1 MNMNKKE
8 YVVFI
13 LSYGR
18 ADKVYTYK
26 TLKKQGY
33 TGEIYLI
40 CSDDDKNLNDYKNTF
55 ENVYVFS
62 KDDYVNTFDIADNFD
77 DKRVVVYARNAVF
90 DIAKELGYKYFI
102 VLDDDYKTFRY
113 TVDNNYN
120 YLTKQRL
127 CKDLDFQF
135 NALLK
140 YYKSIK
146 AKTLCIAQDGDFI
159 GGAGCS
165 VFQKKLSRKAM
176 NFFVCSTDRRFNFVG
191 RINEDVNTYVH
202 FGSKGDLFLTICE
215 LRLNQLQTQQNTGGL
230 TEFYLDGGTYVKSF
244 YTLIFNPSSVRV
256 SLVGT
261 IHPRLHHRINWN
273 NTVPRII
280 DETFKK

>member
-18 ADKVYTYK
+18 ADKVYTYQ
-26 TLKKQGY
+26 TLIKQGY

-40 CSDDDKNLNDYKNTF
+40 CSDDDKNLNDYKKQF
-55 ENVYVFS
+55 KNVYVFS

-135 NALLK
+135 NVLLK

-176 NFFVCSTDRRFNFVG
+176 NFFVCSTERRFQFIG

-244 YTLIFNPSSVRV
+244 YTLIFNPSSVKV

-280 DETFKK
+280 QETYKK

>member
-18 ADKVYTYK
+18 ADKVYTYQ
-26 TLKKQGY
+26 TLIKQGY

-40 CSDDDKNLNDYKNTF
+40 CSDDDKNLNDYKKQF
-55 ENVYVFS
+55 QNVYVFS

-146 AKTLCIAQDGDFI
+146 AKTLCIEKDGDFI

-165 VFQKKLSRKAM
+165 IFQKKLSRKAM
-176 NFFVCSTDRRFNFVG
+176 NFFVCSTERRFQFIG

-244 YTLIFNPSSVRV
+244 YTLIFNPSSVKV

-280 DETFKK
+280 QETYKL

>member
-18 ADKVYTYK
+18 ADKVYTYQ
-26 TLKKQGY
+26 TLIKQGY

-40 CSDDDKNLNDYKNTF
+40 CSDDDKNLNDYKKQF
-55 ENVYVFS
+55 QNVYVFS

-176 NFFVCSTDRRFNFVG
+176 NFFVCSTERRFQFIG

-244 YTLIFNPSSVRV
+244 YTLIFNPSSVKV

-280 DETFKK
+280 QETYKK

>member
-18 ADKVYTYK
+18 ADKVYTYQ
-26 TLKKQGY
+26 TLIKQGY

-40 CSDDDKNLNDYKNTF
+40 CSNDDKNLNDYKKQF
-55 ENVYVFS
+55 QNVYVFS

-176 NFFVCSTDRRFNFVG
+176 NFFVCSTERRFQFIG

-244 YTLIFNPSSVRV
+244 YTLIFNPSSVKV

-280 DETFKK
+280 EETYKK

>member
-127 CKDLDFQF
+127 CKDFDFQF

-140 YYKSIK
+140 YYKSIN

>member
-18 ADKVYTYK
+18 ADKVYTYQ
-26 TLKKQGY
+26 TLIKQGY

-40 CSDDDKNLNDYKNTF
+40 CSDDDKNLNDYKKQF
-55 ENVYVFS
+55 QNVYVFS
-62 KDDYVNTFDIADNFD
+62 KDDYINTFDIADNFD

-176 NFFVCSTDRRFNFVG
+176 NFFVCSTERRFQFIG

-244 YTLIFNPSSVRV
+244 YTLIFNPSSVKV

-280 DETFKK
+280 QETYKK

>member
-1 MNMNKKE
+1 MNINKKE

-13 LSYGR
+13 LSFGR

-55 ENVYVFS
+55 KNVYVFS

-261 IHPRLHHRINWN
+261 IYPRLHHRINWN

>member
-18 ADKVYTYK
+18 EKKVYTYQ
-26 TLKKQGY
+26 TLIKQGY

-40 CSDDDKNLNDYKNTF
+40 CSDDDKNLNDYKKQF
-55 ENVYVFS
+55 QNVYVFS

-176 NFFVCSTDRRFNFVG
+176 NFFVCSTERRFQFIG

-244 YTLIFNPSSVRV
+244 YTLIFNPSSVKV

-280 DETFKK
+280 QETYKK

>member
-1 MNMNKKE
+1 MNINKKE

-13 LSYGR
+13 LSFGR

-261 IHPRLHHRINWN
+261 IYPRLHHRINWN

>member
-273 NTVPRII
+273 NTVPRIM

>member
-18 ADKVYTYK
+18 AEKVYTYQ
-26 TLKKQGY
+26 TLIKQGY

-40 CSDDDKNLNDYKNTF
+40 CSDDDKNLNDYKKQF
-55 ENVYVFS
+55 QNVYVFS

-176 NFFVCSTDRRFNFVG
+176 NFFVCSTERRFQFIG

-244 YTLIFNPSSVRV
+244 YTLIFNPSSVKV

-280 DETFKK
+280 QETYKK

>member
-18 ADKVYTYK
+18 ADKVYTYQ
-26 TLKKQGY
+26 TLIKQGY

-40 CSDDDKNLNDYKNTF
+40 CSDDDKNLHDYKKQF
-55 ENVYVFS
+55 QNVYVFS

-113 TVDNNYN
+113 TVDNNHN

-176 NFFVCSTDRRFNFVG
+176 NFFVCSTERRFQFIG

-244 YTLIFNPSSVRV
+244 YTLIFNPSSVKV

-280 DETFKK
+280 QETYKK

>member
-18 ADKVYTYK
+18 ADKVYTYQ
-26 TLKKQGY
+26 TLIKQGY

-40 CSDDDKNLNDYKNTF
+40 CSDDDKNLNEYKKQF
-55 ENVYVFS
+55 QNVYVFS
-62 KDDYVNTFDIADNFD
+62 KDDYINTFDIADNFD

-176 NFFVCSTDRRFNFVG
+176 NFFVCSTERRFQFIG

-244 YTLIFNPSSVRV
+244 YTLIFNPSSVKV

-280 DETFKK
+280 QETYKK

>member
-26 TLKKQGY
+26 TLIKQGY

-40 CSDDDKNLNDYKNTF
+40 CSDDDKNLNEYKKQF
-55 ENVYVFS
+55 QNVYVFS
-62 KDDYVNTFDIADNFD
+62 KDDYINTFDIADNFD

-176 NFFVCSTDRRFNFVG
+176 NFFVCSTERRFQFIG

-244 YTLIFNPSSVRV
+244 YTLIFNPSSVKV

-280 DETFKK
+280 QETYKK

>member
-18 ADKVYTYK
+18 ADKVYTYQ
-26 TLKKQGY
+26 TLTKQGY

-40 CSDDDKNLNDYKNTF
+40 CSDDDVNLNDYKKQF
-55 ENVYVFS
+55 QNVYVFS

-176 NFFVCSTDRRFNFVG
+176 NFFVCSTERRFQFIG

-244 YTLIFNPSSVRV
+244 YTLIFNPSSVKV

-280 DETFKK
+280 QETYKK

>member
-140 YYKSIK
+140 YYKSIN

-191 RINEDVNTYVH
+191 RINEYVNTYVH